1 MPARGGIRH
10 AHRVRGSN
18 LTRPYLLCRQLG
30 KPHASRL
37 GGIPTVRK
45 GMGQGEGEV
54 GGSEG
59 RPVMGWIGLSKGR
72 DTQPE
77 RVPTSDW
84 SWREGTSAA
93 PEALGKLDGEIA
105 H

>member
-1 MPARGGIRH
+1 VPARGGIRH

-30 KPHASRL
+30 KPHASRF
-37 GGIPTVRK
+37 GGLPTVRK
-45 GMGQGEGEV
+45 GRGQGEGEV

-59 RPVMGWIGLSKGR
+59 RPVTGRIGLSQDR
-72 DTQPE
+72 ATQPE

-84 SWREGTSAA
+84 SWREGNSAA
-93 PEALGKLDGEIA
+93 PASLEKLDGERPR
-105 H
+105 

>member
-1 MPARGGIRH
+1 MPARGGIRNS
-10 AHRVRGSN
+10 HRVRGSN
-18 LTRPYLLCRQLG
+18 LTRPHLLCRQLG

-45 GMGQGEGEV
+45 GMVQGEGEV

-59 RPVMGWIGLSKGR
+59 RPVTGRIGLSKGR

-77 RVPTSDW
+77 SVLTSDW
-84 SWREGTSAA
+84 SWR
-93 PEALGKLDGEIA
+93 
-105 H
+105 

>member
-1 MPARGGIRH
+1 VPARGGIRN

-18 LTRPYLLCRQLG
+18 LTCSHLLCRQLG
-30 KPHASRL
+30 KPHASRR

-45 GMGQGEGEV
+45 GRVQGEGEV

-59 RPVMGWIGLSKGR
+59 RPVTGRIGLSQGR

-84 SWREGTSAA
+84 SWRERNSAA